1 VDKYNL
7 RQLMDD
13 YITFKD
19 VKKITKESY
28 RRIFKEYI
36 EYVDKLP
43 KPPTREDIKTYREEL
58 MERLQATSVQKH
70 MVIIRG
76 FYEWLYAEGKGENIA
91 IGIKGVKITNNFKR
105 EALSVEQARRL
116 IEHSRRISD
125 RSIVELRNYAIIGLM
140 LTTGLRTIE
149 VSRADS
155 EDILFVEDAHVLY
168 LRGKG
173 RDAKDAY
180 VKLPPEIH
188 QNIIRYLIV
197 RSDNKKP
204 LFINHSRHFK
214 YDRINAKTVSAMV
227 KEYLRDIGIDQR
239 IYTAHSLR
247 HTVATVAMNE
257 GVSLFETQQLLR
269 HKSTETTR
277 VYLHSITRRGSFV
290 ENVVYKKLYNKSEDK
305 EK

>member
-1 VDKYNL
+1 
-7 RQLMDD
+7 MDD

-116 IEHSRRISD
+116 IDHSRCISD

-155 EDILFVEDAHVLY
+155 EDILFVEDAHVLLHCY
-168 LRGKG
+168 EKVGH
-173 RDAKDAY
+173 
-180 VKLPPEIH
+180 VPP
-188 QNIIRYLIV
+188 
-197 RSDNKKP
+197 
-204 LFINHSRHFK
+204 
-214 YDRINAKTVSAMV
+214 
-227 KEYLRDIGIDQR
+227 
-239 IYTAHSLR
+239 SLE
-247 HTVATVAMNE
+247 VLN
-257 GVSLFETQQLLR
+257 
-269 HKSTETTR
+269 R
-277 VYLHSITRRGSFV
+277 V
-290 ENVVYKKLYNKSEDK
+290 
-305 EK
+305 